1 MRICRQASA
10 GLRRGARAVSAAILA
25 LVASNFVAASPRVLL
40 LNSYHPG
47 YEWSDDEIRGVRD
60 ALLSVR
66 PELEIDTEFLD
77 HRRHP
82 DPAYE
87 RSFSAFLNRKYAA
100 SHPDLVITTDD
111 AATEFFLARGAA
123 IAPGAPLVF
132 CGVNYRDD
140 YSRAV
145 QLARRRGVPIT
156 GVLEAVALVDT
167 ARAALRLH
175 PGARRIFTVGEDL
188 VDRYDL
194 ALARALPGIEV
205 RRLSPHE
212 VSLEEFGRRLEALPS
227 DSIVLLSAF
236 SRDGLNRQ
244 LSMVESV
251 RFTALHCRV
260 PIYGFNKN
268 ALGCGIIGGKL
279 NDGYYQ
285 GRAAGEI
292 AVSVLNGAPAGSI
305 PIQSDAGQPFQFDG
319 AQLERWRIN
328 ADQLPAA
335 SVIHPRRP
343 SLYAQYKTVIMA
355 GAGFITAQSVAI
367 VLLLFQRSRRRR
379 AEVALA
385 ASEQHL
391 RGVLNSLF
399 AFVGVMTVDG
409 VLIEANAAPLE
420 AAGIR
425 ACDVLGK
432 PFWECFWF
440 SHSAEQRERIRAAVG
455 RAQAGESSRFD
466 IEARMKDGIIPVDF
480 MLTPMRDAEG
490 RIRYLIPSG
499 VTIAER
505 KRAEE
510 TLRRS
515 EERFRTLVE
524 TLPGMLFMTDAAGSN
539 IYTNH
544 SFHEFTGLTGQEL
557 SGDGWTRILHPDDA
571 EQTRAAWER
580 CVRGGQFYEI
590 EHRFRRRD
598 GAWRWHL
605 TRGIPL
611 RSNDGAVERWL
622 GIATDIHDRKHAE
635 AALRRANEDLGQLI
649 WAASHDLQEPARMVM
664 TFTQL
669 LAERCAG
676 GLQGQGLQF
685 LEHARQGARRMYD
698 HLAALRTYWEMSDE
712 AVLRPIERVDMNAA
726 LWEAWHSLQQ
736 LAHAAEAELTYS
748 ELPAVIGERASL
760 VRVLCHLL
768 RNAVEYRHPDRRLR
782 IHVAA
787 ERQGSGWMFRIE
799 DNGPGIA
806 PEHREYIFGLFKR
819 LHSHRDVA
827 GSGMG
832 LPLCRRIIE
841 RAGGHIGVESEPGRG
856 STFWFTLPQ
865 TTVEENNIFAGRA
878 HSAN

>member
-1 MRICRQASA
+1 MRQCARAASA
-10 GLRRGARAVSAAILA
+10 GLTL
-25 LVASNFVAASPRVLL
+25 LASNFAAASPRVLL

-47 YEWSDDEIRGVRD
+47 YEWSDEEMRGLRD
-60 ALLSVR
+60 ALFSAR
-66 PELEIDTEFLD
+66 PDVEIDTEFLD

-82 DPAYE
+82 DQSYE
-87 RSFSAFLNRKYAA
+87 ESLSAFLRRKYAGTR
-100 SHPDLVITTDD
+100 PDLVITTDD
-111 AATEFFLARGAA
+111 AATNFFLARRAA

-145 QLARRRGVPIT
+145 QLARQRGLPVT
-156 GVLEAVALVDT
+156 GVLATVGVVDT
-167 ARAALRLH
+167 ARLALRLH

-194 ALARALPGIEV
+194 QLARALPAIEV

-212 VSLEEFGRRLEALPS
+212 TSLEEFGRRLEALPP

-236 SRDGLNRQ
+236 SHDGLNRQ

-251 RFTALHCRV
+251 RFTAAHCGV

-268 ALGCGIIGGKL
+268 ALGYGIVGVKL

-292 AVSVLNGAPAGSI
+292 AASILDGAAAASI
-305 PIQSDAGQPFQFDG
+305 PIRSDAGQPFQFDG

-328 ADQLPAA
+328 DHQLPSG
-335 SVIHPRRP
+335 SVVYARRP
-343 SLYAQYKTVIMA
+343 SLYAQYRTAIIA
-355 GAGFITAQSVAI
+355 GSVFITAQSVAI

-379 AEVALA
+379 AEIALA

-399 AFVGVMTVDG
+399 AFVGVMTIDG

-425 ACDVLGK
+425 ACDVLGR

-440 SHSAEQRERIRAAVG
+440 SHSAQERERIRTAVG
-455 RAQAGESSRFD
+455 RAQTGESSRFD
-466 IEARMKDGIIPVDF
+466 IEVRMKDGVIPVDF
-480 MLTPMRDAEG
+480 MLTPMRDAG
-490 RIRYLIPSG
+490 GQITYLIPSG
-499 VTIAER
+499 VPIAEG

-524 TLPGMLFMTDAAGSN
+524 ALPGMLFMTDAAGRN
-539 IYTNH
+539 NYTNH
-544 SFHEFTGLTGQEL
+544 SFHEFTGFSEQEL
-557 SGDGWTRILHPDDA
+557 SGNGWIRILHPDDV
-571 EQTRAAWER
+571 ERTRAAWER
-580 CVRGGQFYEI
+580 SVRDGQLYEI

-611 RSNDGAVERWL
+611 RSNEGAAERWL
-622 GIATDIHDRKHAE
+622 GIATDIQDRKHAE
-635 AALRRANEDLGQLI
+635 AALQRANEDLRQLI

-669 LAERCAG
+669 LSERCAG

-698 HLAALRTYWEMSDE
+698 HLAALRAYWEMSDE
-712 AVLRPIERVDMNAA
+712 AVVRPIERVDMNAA
-726 LWEAWHSLQQ
+726 LWEVWHSLRP
-736 LAHAAEAELTYS
+736 LANEAEAELTYG
-748 ELPAVIGERASL
+748 ELPTVVGERASL
-760 VRVLCHLL
+760 MRVLCHLL
-768 RNAVEYRHPDRRLR
+768 RNAVQYRHPGRRLR

-787 ERQGSGWMFRIE
+787 QRQGSGWMFRIE

-806 PEHREYIFGLFKR
+806 AEHREYIFGLFKR
-819 LHSHRDVA
+819 LHSHRDVT

-878 HSAN
+878 HSVN